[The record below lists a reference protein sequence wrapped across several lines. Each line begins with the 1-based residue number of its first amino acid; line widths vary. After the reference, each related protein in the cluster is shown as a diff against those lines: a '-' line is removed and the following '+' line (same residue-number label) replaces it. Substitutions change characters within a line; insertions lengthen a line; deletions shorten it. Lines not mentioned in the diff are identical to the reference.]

1 MELKNIKTMR
11 TKNKKQKFSKKEEQ
25 IILKD
30 YFIYHET
37 IRMLT
42 SIGTDNE
49 LLNFIK
55 CHFNHEILSDCS
67 EYGNKLFNFN
77 LLEFINLE
85 KCFLCFIKLDVDEYL
100 ERMFIYR
107 EELKQVA

>member
-1 MELKNIKTMR
+1 MR
-11 TKNKKQKFSKKEEQ
+11 TKNKKQKFSKREER

-30 YFIYHET
+30 YFIYHE
-37 IRMLT
+37 IIKVLT
-42 SIGTDNE
+42 SIGTDDE

-67 EYGNKLFNFN
+67 EYGDDLFNIN
-77 LLEFINLE
+77 LLEFINQE

-100 ERMFIYR
+100 ERMLIYR
-107 EELKQVA
+107 EKLKQVA